1 MQVFKV
7 ETVKNVKALEKA
19 LNAFAKNG
27 WTVNSIVCDSLSG
40 AKSHFGNRG
49 KERYT
54 IIASMLVSN

>member
-1 MQVFKV
+1 MQQFSVM
-7 ETVKNVKALEKA
+7 TVKSAKALEKA
-19 LNAFAKNG
+19 LNSFAKNG
-27 WTVNSIVCDSLSG
+27 WTVNSIVCDPLSG